1 MARFLSTRVAIVLSP
16 PSDYH
21 GSSYRCWV
29 HNLFHIG
36 NLRQVDSLLGKPPEP
51 FTFSEDSS
59 VRQKSI
65 FHISPYFHSL
75 VRLSSFKN
83 LTFSCCPFRY
93 LLILSILNHIGSNL
107 KCSYFLLLLLIKDY
121 YSAFFKNLSCKCHFK
136 IKYIPIRIGLH

>member
-107 KCSYFLLLLLIKDY
+107 KCSYFFITAFNKGLLFCFLQEPKLQM
-121 YSAFFKNLSCKCHFK
+121 SF
-136 IKYIPIRIGLH
+136 